1 MVTDQQVRRLKMLI
15 KKVKT
20 KAIAA
25 AKAGMDEK
33 TARKYIKSDKLP
45 SEMKAEHTWRTRK
58 DPFEESWTEIT
69 KMLEINSGLEAKTIF
84 KELQRKY
91 PGKWSDGKL
100 RTLQR
105 KIKIWR
111 ATFGPAK
118 EIFFPQKHYPGKL
131 GAFDFTHMGELNITI
146 QKKRFDH
153 LISHFVLTY
162 SNWETGRISFTESYE
177 SLSEG
182 LQYSFWELGGVPEEL
197 RTDSLSAAVH
207 KECNPQEFTD
217 RYHGLLEHYDLT
229 GKKTQPGKANEN
241 GDIEQRHNRF
251 KKAVD
256 QALMLRGSREF
267 NSRED
272 YETFL
277 RKVFTQLNSGRLDK
291 LKEEVKLL
299 KPLPRTML
307 DTCKALEAKVG
318 PSSTIRVLHNT
329 YSVPSRLI
337 GERVKIKAYAE
348 YIEVWYAQQK
358 TDSFPRVRGE
368 SKYKINY
375 RHVIEWLVRKP
386 GAFENYRY
394 RDDLYPTSA
403 FRMAHDQ
410 IKKGLPQRANAE
422 YLKILHMAFLEGEDK
437 TEMAIRQLLF
447 AEQPIRA
454 ITVKEM
460 VKSVDTE
467 KSVPDIEVTAVN
479 LSEYDELLQ
488 ERQGEVLLNA

>member
-33 TARKYIKSDKLP
+33 TARKYIRSDKLP
-45 SEMKAEHTWRTRK
+45 SEIKVEHTWRTRK
-58 DPFEESWTEIT
+58 DTFEEIWPEIT
-69 KMLEINSGLEAKTIF
+69 KMLEINPGLEAKTIF

-91 PGKWSDGKL
+91 PGKWADGKL

-105 KIKIWR
+105 KIKRWR
-111 ATFGPAK
+111 ATCGPAK

-146 QKKRFDH
+146 QKKPFDH

-162 SNWETGRISFTESYE
+162 SNWETGTISFSESYE

-217 RYHGLLEHYDLT
+217 RYQGLLEHYDLT

-256 QALMLRGSREF
+256 QALMLRSSREF

-277 RKVFTQLNSGRLDK
+277 RKVFAQLNSGRLDK
-291 LKEEVKLL
+291 LKEEVKVL
-299 KPLPRTML
+299 KPLPGTML
-307 DTCKALEAKVG
+307 DACKSLEAKVG

-337 GERVKIKAYAE
+337 GERVKIRAYAE
-348 YIEVWYAQQK
+348 YVEVWYAQQK
-358 TDSFPRVRGE
+358 IDSFPRVRGE
-368 SKYKINY
+368 SKHKIDY
-375 RHVIEWLVRKP
+375 RHIIEWLVRKP
-386 GAFENYRY
+386 GAFEDYRY
-394 RDDLYPTSA
+394 KDDLYPTST
-403 FRMAHDQ
+403 FRMAYDQ
-410 IKKGLPQRANAE
+410 IKKCLPRRANAE

-437 TEMAIRQLLF
+437 IEIALRQLLF
-447 AEQPIRA
+447 TDQPIRVT
-454 ITVKEM
+454 TVKEIA
-460 VKSVDTE
+460 KSAGTE
-467 KSVPDIEVTAVN
+467 KPVPDIDITDID

-488 ERQGEVLLNA
+488 EHQEEVILNA